1 MTAVDS
7 DQSTPPR
14 GLTVLVVEDEIMI
27 AMDLEMTLE
36 RHGWRVLGPAMSVKE
51 ALRLLET
58 ERPDVALLDVNL
70 RGEMVTPVAA
80 ALRGLQVPFV
90 LSSAYD
96 PAGIDGVAV
105 LAGAP
110 KVAKPASE
118 RRLVAAL
125 AEAAEQR

>member
-1 MTAVDS
+1 MT
-7 DQSTPPR
+7 STGTDHGAPR
-14 GLTVLVVEDEIMI
+14 RSLTVLIVEDEIMI
-27 AMDLEMTLE
+27 AIDLEMTLQ
-36 RHGWRVLGPAMSVKE
+36 RQGWRVLGPATSVKE

-80 ALRGLQVPFV
+80 ALRSLQVPFV

-96 PAGIDGVAV
+96 PARVDRVAV

-110 KVAKPASE
+110 QVAKPASE

-125 AEAAEQR
+125 AEAAERR